1 MDIPLPSGSE
11 NLIRIIMILVNYRY
25 NDNAYGQD
33 EMEVIKLIIN
43 PDSSWCYESSFKTGL
58 CLLGHMIATF
68 VYSSLYQKT

>member
-33 EMEVIKLIIN
+33 EVEVIKLIIN
-43 PDSSWCYESSFKTGL
+43 PDSS
-58 CLLGHMIATF
+58 
-68 VYSSLYQKT
+68 